1 MKFDNIIIGGGL
13 SGLVCG
19 ITLAKAGR
27 RVAIIAA
34 GQSTLHFGSGSF
46 DLLGYDGEGAVVE
59 HPLDAI
65 ASLAE
70 THPYKKVGIDRI
82 ASLASEA
89 TALLAECGLK
99 TKGCMEQNHYRLTP
113 LGTLKP
119 TWLTLEDYLTT
130 TQPDSLPYRK
140 VLLVNIPGFLD
151 FPTQFISD
159 GLRRMG
165 TMVEMEYVSIP
176 SLKHRRNS
184 PTEMRSANLA
194 KILLREKKLQQIAHN
209 VNKLEND
216 VEAVIMPAIVGL
228 QTQEALDFIRSKVK
242 KPLHFIATLPPSVP
256 GVRVQTLLRKH
267 FSALGGIY
275 LLGNTVKG
283 GTIRDGHLID
293 IETSLLPD
301 ERMEA
306 QEFILA
312 SGSFQSDGL
321 KSNYERIY
329 EPIFDLDV
337 DADSDRAKWVSPS
350 VFDAQPYM
358 EYGVHTNEHLQ
369 VQKGGQTIDN
379 LYAVGSVLSGHNA
392 IKLADGTGVSILT
405 ALAAAKDILKK

>member
-13 SGLVCG
+13 SGLISG
-19 ITLAKAGR
+19 ITLAKAGH

-46 DLLGYDGEGAVVE
+46 DLLGYDNNGAVAE
-59 HPLDAI
+59 HPLETLPQLPA
-65 ASLAE
+65 
-70 THPYKKVGIDRI
+70 THPYNKVGLDRI
-82 ASLASEA
+82 PLLAMEA
-89 TALLAECGLK
+89 AALLTESGLR
-99 TKGCMEQNHYRLTP
+99 TKGSMEQNHYRLTP

-119 TWLTLEDYLTT
+119 AWLTLEDYLTT
-130 TQPDSLPYRK
+130 PTPDSLPYKK

-159 GLRRMG
+159 GLRKLG
-165 TMVEMEYVSIP
+165 TEVELEYVSIP

-209 VNKLEND
+209 INKLHND

-228 QTQEALDFIRSKVK
+228 QSQEALTFIRSKVK

-256 GVRVQTLLRKH
+256 GVRVQTLLRKY
-267 FSALGGIY
+267 FSSLGGIY

-283 GTIRDGHLID
+283 GTIRDGRLLNV
-293 IETSLLPD
+293 ETTLLPD
-301 ERMEA
+301 ERLEA
-306 QEFILA
+306 DDFILA

-321 KSNYERIY
+321 KSNYERVY

-337 DADSDRAKWVSPS
+337 DADSDRAKWIKPS
-350 VFDAQPYM
+350 AFDAQPYM
-358 EYGVHTNEHLQ
+358 EYGVHTNAQLQ
-369 VQKGGQTIDN
+369 VQKNGETIEN

-392 IKLADGTGVSILT
+392 IKQADGTGVSIIT
-405 ALAAAKDILKK
+405 ALAAAKTILKK

>member
-13 SGLVCG
+13 SGLVSG
-19 ITLAKAGR
+19 IALAKAGR

-46 DLLGYDGEGAVVE
+46 DLLGYDSEGAVVN

-65 ASLAE
+65 PSLPE
-70 THPYKKVGIDRI
+70 KHPYKKVGIDRI
-82 ASLASEA
+82 PALATEA
-89 TALLAECGLK
+89 TALLAECGLQ

-119 TWLTLEDYLTT
+119 AWLTLEDYLTT
-130 TQPDSLPYRK
+130 DRPDALPYRK

-165 TMVEMEYVSIP
+165 TVVEMEYVSIP

-216 VEAVIMPAIVGL
+216 VEAIIMPAIVGL
-228 QTQEALDFIRSKVK
+228 QTQESLDFIRSKVK

-256 GVRVQTLLRKH
+256 GVRVQTLLRKY
-267 FSALGGIY
+267 FSSLGGIY

-283 GTIRDGHLID
+283 GTIRDGRLVD

-306 QEFILA
+306 KEFILA

-321 KSNYERIY
+321 KSNYERVY

-337 DADSDRAKWVSPS
+337 DADSDRAKWVSQS

-358 EYGVHTNEHLQ
+358 EYGVRTNAHLQ
-369 VQKGGQTIDN
+369 VQKNGQTIEN

-405 ALAAAKDILKK
+405 ALAAAKDILMK

>member
-13 SGLVCG
+13 SGLVSG

-34 GQSTLHFGSGSF
+34 GQSTLHFASGSF
-46 DLLGYDGEGAVVE
+46 DLLGYDGEGNVVD
-59 HPLDAI
+59 HPLEAI
-65 ASLAE
+65 ASLPE
-70 THPYKKVGIDRI
+70 THPYKKIGANRI
-82 ASLASEA
+82 ADLAKEA
-89 TALLAECGLK
+89 AALLAECGLQ

-119 TWLTLEDYLTT
+119 AWLTLKDYLTT
-130 TQPDSLPYRK
+130 DSLDTLPYRK

-159 GLRRMG
+159 GLRRLG
-165 TMVEMEYVSIP
+165 TVVEMEYVSIP

-209 VNKLEND
+209 VNKLKND

-228 QTQEALDFIRSKVK
+228 QTQEALDFIRSKVQ

-256 GVRVQTLLRKH
+256 GVRVQTLLRKY
-267 FSALGGIY
+267 FSSLGGIY

-283 GTIRDGHLID
+283 GTISDGRLID
-293 IETSLLPD
+293 VETTLLPD
-301 ERMEA
+301 ERLTA
-306 QEFILA
+306 DEFILA

-329 EPIFDLDV
+329 EPIFDLDL
-337 DADSDRAKWVSPS
+337 DADKERAAWVSPS

-358 EYGVHTNEHLQ
+358 EYGVRTNERLQ
-369 VQKGGQTIDN
+369 VQKNGQTIEN

-392 IKLADGTGVSILT
+392 IKLADGTGVSLLT
-405 ALAAAKDILKK
+405 ALAVAKDILKN